1 MQRKATFQ
9 SLSWLWDLYKRNLL
23 DMDPPYQRR
32 SIWNQPYKD
41 FFIDTVLNDY
51 PCPAIFL
58 YENITPEGTAR
69 YSVVDGKQRLLTL
82 FEFASNEFPVASD
95 ASIAKYR
102 DKYFK
107 DLDDDAKRS
116 FWRYQFAVEFVP
128 SEDENLINT
137 VFDRINR
144 NVAKLTRQE
153 LRHAKFSGLF
163 ISKVEELS
171 EWTFSVLPKNFPFI
185 QPASRKQMRDTE
197 FIAQLLLLIEQG
209 PKSYSQDDLDEAF
222 SKRDPEWEEMEDVVA
237 LYQQVIRTI
246 DDIVRTDNNGDL
258 ARSRLRNQADFY
270 SLVGAVKVLLQRGFP
285 LNVGDVYG
293 NLRKFI
299 EVVEDEQR
307 RNSFAPAAAYFAASR
322 AASND
327 AGPRQTRIN
336 TMLEI
341 LPGHIPL
348 P

>member
-9 SLSWLWDLYKRNLL
+9 SLSWLWDLYKRGLL
-23 DMDPPYQRR
+23 EMDPPYQRR

-41 FFIDTVLNDY
+41 FFVDTVLNDY

-58 YENITPEGTAR
+58 YENITPEGVAK

-82 FEFASNEFPVASD
+82 FEFANNENPVSSE

-107 DLDDDAKRS
+107 DLDDDTKRG
-116 FWRYQFAVEFVP
+116 FWRYQFAVEFIP

-153 LRHAKFSGLF
+153 LRHAKFSGAF
-163 ISKVEELS
+163 ISKVEELT
-171 EWTFSVLPKNFPFI
+171 EWTFSILPKNFPYI
-185 QPASRKQMRDTE
+185 LPSSRKQMRDTE
-197 FIAQLLLLIEQG
+197 FIAQLLLLIEDG
-209 PKSYSQDDLDEAF
+209 PKSYSQDDLDAAF
-222 SKRDPEWEEMEDVVA
+222 SSRDPQWENMDTVVVQ
-237 LYQQVIRTI
+237 YQAAIRKI
-246 DDIVRTDNNGDL
+246 DDIVRSDNAGDL
-258 ARSRLRNQADFY
+258 IRSRLKNQADFY
-270 SLVGAVKVLLQRGFP
+270 SLVGGVSRISRSGRAVDAAEAFSRLSR
-285 LNVGDVYG
+285 
-293 NLRKFI
+293 FI

-307 RNSFAPAAAYFAASR
+307 RHSFAPAQAYFDASR

-327 AGPRQTRIN
+327 AGPRQYD
-336 TMLEI
+336 
-341 LPGHIPL
+341 G
-348 P
+348 